1 MVLIKTLFHKGG
13 KKQTAVTAPCFVPIS
28 CDIDMSFFYYEFD
41 LKS

>member
-1 MVLIKTLFHKGG
+1 MVLIKTLCHKGG
-13 KKQTAVTAPCFVPIS
+13 KKQTAVAAPCFVPP